1 MSSFFSRLDPEHWF
15 QEAGVMVSPA
25 QSHRGAAFEGTPQLV
40 CRLTL
45 HLSGGF
51 QGWGTGDR
59 KER

>member
-1 MSSFFSRLDPEHWF
+1 
-15 QEAGVMVSPA
+15 MVSPA